1 MKTSPLR
8 TLVLTSMLFAFGA
21 LTACSKQS
29 AEEKGKELATDK
41 IDTAKG
47 IGVAMQE
54 KGEAASEALTSGV
67 GKVFR
72 GIEKG
77 VIKSG
82 RTVAADASVDAAGLK
97 ITTVQNAAA
106 GNEGTVHGLDAYIL
120 STSETNGKLRVT
132 VFDALDK
139 EIARTSIDLKKSADE
154 GKYHTIPLDAQ
165 LNLSAISKV
174 AFEFKPLVPAAKK
187 AP

>member
-1 MKTSPLR
+1 MKISPLGI
-8 TLVLTSMLFAFGA
+8 LLLTSIMFASG
-21 LTACSKQS
+21 CSRQS

-54 KGEAASEALTSGV
+54 KGEAASEALASGV

-82 RTVAADASVDAAGLK
+82 RTVATDASVDTAGLK
-97 ITTVQNAAA
+97 ITTVQNAAD
-106 GNEGTVHGLDAYIL
+106 NKEGAVHGLDVYIL
-120 STSETNGKLRVT
+120 STAEANGKLRVT
-132 VFDALDK
+132 MFDVMDK
-139 EIARTSIDLKKSADE
+139 EVGRTSVDLKKSADE

-165 LNLSAISKV
+165 LQLGAISKV
-174 AFEFKPLVPAAKK
+174 AFEFKPVVAAPKK